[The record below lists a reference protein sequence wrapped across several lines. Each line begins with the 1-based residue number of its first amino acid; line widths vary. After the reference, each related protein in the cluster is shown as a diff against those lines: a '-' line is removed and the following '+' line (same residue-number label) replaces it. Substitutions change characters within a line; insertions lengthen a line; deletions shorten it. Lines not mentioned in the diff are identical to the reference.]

1 MEVNLEFPHIQVM
14 SASAGAGKTHAL
26 SKRYIDFLLSST
38 IKTSPR
44 NILAITFTNKAA
56 MEMRSRV
63 ISDLK
68 KIALG
73 GSDRKEIAERCL
85 DELLDRFSDL
95 KIQTIDSFLTSITI
109 SSALELGLPPYSE
122 IVLDSSP
129 VFNIVFD
136 ELLSQVYP
144 HGPKTDIFLDL
155 LDELLQIEEGLSW
168 DIKRIILNNISNLR
182 KQKFLSGQKLKKVFS
197 FEDMKEER
205 EPLAES
211 IRKFLEMAEDGLNL
225 NQNFIKAANKFLM
238 NEIEPWESEYFL
250 KEDAEKLCK
259 KDSILTTKHE
269 EAWREIRR
277 RVSSLA
283 EIKAHCR
290 FAPFINIVTLFEE
303 GLQSYKER
311 HQIIFIEDLAL
322 LLGSFL
328 SKKGI
333 VPEIYFYLG
342 DRISHFF
349 IDEFQDTSLLQ
360 WQNLYPLIE
369 ETLSKK
375 GSLFYVGDKK
385 QAIYGFRGGESTLF
399 DKAKY
404 DFLSVEEKSIKEEF
418 SKINYRSRANIVGFI
433 NEIFSSDNLTSW
445 IDGELEKKKDTDFD
459 LPLLLETYAHVNQ
472 GVPEREESK
481 DGLIRV
487 ERALPDESLK
497 KEELDREIGRRLV
510 SLIQNDII
518 SRYSYGEIAI
528 LVRTNT
534 EASLITEILTGANIP
549 VASERTLSIR
559 SNYLVQEIVSLLKFL
574 DSPID
579 NFAFASFISGEI
591 FLKVTALSQET
602 IHSFFLENRKP
613 ERPLY
618 VIFRKR
624 FPEIWQDHLEE
635 YFNIVGFLPPY
646 DLVSRFLKRYHV
658 FQDFGGDEGF
668 FLQLLEVLKGREAE
682 GKNSLKAFLD
692 LWDKEEEKG
701 EEFQVVLPGYTNA
714 IKVLTI
720 HKAKGLGFPVVISPF
735 TYIENKPI
743 LQIHE
748 REGKNLIPY
757 RINQRQVKASSKLK
771 GLYQKVSTA
780 QLIEELNTFYVLLT
794 RAEDELYIFL
804 PNYTS
809 KSMAGKFH
817 APILLEEAVLEI
829 GNRIDRFPKVLE
841 ERRGHIH
848 PKVLN
853 EWQDKLYRP
862 LVNTD
867 ELVDTA
873 RKRAKERGISIHKF
887 LARIE
892 RLNEEWKGELERIF
906 SSLSKREKEIVPL
919 MQNFFDSE
927 SLRRWFILPSDVEV
941 FCEREIVDEDGLLHR
956 VDRLLVSPKE
966 VVAIEFK
973 TGEPHSEEHKRQV
986 INYLELL
993 SKVYPDKA
1001 LEGWLVYVDELIEEK
1016 VEWVR

>member
-56 MEMRSRV
+56 MEMKGRI

-85 DELLDRFSDL
+85 NELLDRFSDL

-129 VFNIVFD
+129 ALNIVFD

-144 HGPKTDIFLDL
+144 HGPKTNIFLDL

-182 KQKFLSGQKLKKVFS
+182 KQKFLSGQKLKKAFS

-205 EPLAES
+205 EPLAAS
-211 IRKFLEMAEDGLNL
+211 IRKFLEMTEDGLNL
-225 NQNFIKAANKFLM
+225 NQKFKRAANKLL
-238 NEIEPWESEYFL
+238 IDGRDPWESKYFF
-250 KEDAEKLCK
+250 KEDAEEICN
-259 KDSILTTKHE
+259 KDSVLALTTKHR
-269 EAWREIRR
+269 EAWKEIRR

-342 DRISHFF
+342 DRISHYF
-349 IDEFQDTSLLQ
+349 IDEFQDTSFLQ

-404 DFLSVEEKSIKEEF
+404 DFLSVEEKGIKEEF

-445 IDGELEKKKDTDFD
+445 IDGELEKKKDMDFN
-459 LPLLLETYAHVNQ
+459 LSLLLETYAYVDQ

-487 ERALPDESLK
+487 ERALPDEPLE

-528 LVRTNT
+528 LVRTNI

-635 YFNIVGFLPPY
+635 YFNVVGFLPPY

-658 FQDFGGDEGF
+658 FQDFVGDEGF
-668 FLQLLEVLKGREAE
+668 FFQLLEVLKGREAE

-692 LWDKEEEKG
+692 LWNKEEEKG

-735 TYIENKPI
+735 TYIENKRI
-743 LQIHE
+743 LQVHE
-748 REGKNLIPY
+748 REGENSIPY
-757 RINQRQVKASSKLK
+757 RINKDQVRASSKLK
-771 GLYQKVSTA
+771 GLYQKVFTT

-804 PNYTS
+804 PNY
-809 KSMAGKFH
+809 KSMTGKFQ

-829 GNRIDRFPKVLE
+829 GNRIDRPPKVLE

-848 PKVLN
+848 PEVLN

-892 RLNEEWKGELERIF
+892 RLNEEWKNELEGMF
-906 SSLSKREKEIVPL
+906 NSLSRREKEIVPL
-919 MQNFFDSE
+919 MRDFFNSE
-927 SLRRWFILPSDVEV
+927 SLQRWFVLPSDVRV

-966 VVAIEFK
+966 VLAIEFK
-973 TGEPHSEEHKRQV
+973 SGESRCEEHRRQV
-986 INYLELL
+986 TGYLELL

-1001 LEGWLVYVDELIEEK
+1001 LEGWLVYVDELFEEK
-1016 VEWVR
+1016 VEWVK